1 VRRSQRAQVQKC
13 RQHFRNVSPLSV
25 AKSEQNSSLRLVI
38 LAPAKYR
45 QRVDVGEPGQGVEV
59 VAVVEAVDAGAV
71 EVAVSPA
78 PVLSGASAG
87 ASMMTVLVDVAVRPD

>member
-1 VRRSQRAQVQKC
+1 
-13 RQHFRNVSPLSV
+13 
-25 AKSEQNSSLRLVI
+25 
-38 LAPAKYR
+38 
-45 QRVDVGEPGQGVEV
+45 VDVGEPGQGVEV